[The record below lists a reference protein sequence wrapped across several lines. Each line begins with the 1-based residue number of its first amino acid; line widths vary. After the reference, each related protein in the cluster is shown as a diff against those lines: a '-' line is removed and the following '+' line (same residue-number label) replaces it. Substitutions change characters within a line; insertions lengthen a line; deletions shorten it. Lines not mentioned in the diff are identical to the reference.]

1 MKNTLILTYLFL
13 KNNIILLKKNY
24 KGDNNVD

>member
-13 KNNIILLKKNY
+13 KNNIMLLKEKY